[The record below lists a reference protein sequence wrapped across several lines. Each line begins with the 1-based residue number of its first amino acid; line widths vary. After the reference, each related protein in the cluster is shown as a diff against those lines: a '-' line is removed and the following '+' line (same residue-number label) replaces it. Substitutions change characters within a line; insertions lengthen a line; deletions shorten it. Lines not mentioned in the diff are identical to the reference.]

1 VQLDKT
7 RIAIRE
13 RSFPDIMD
21 LALKVCRGHAQPL
34 LITTLVGT
42 IPAVL
47 FNHWVLSEWLDGL
60 ESYSELSEAIF
71 AYLWFTLWW
80 VVFEIPLVAA
90 PTTLYLGQA
99 LFVERP
105 SVRRMIADFWRSLPQ
120 LLVFQVLLR
129 GILTFF
135 VVTWFV
141 LFIVWPYLN
150 EILLL
155 ERNPLL
161 AGRKGSVSTMG
172 RANAMHGRNIGELF
186 GRWLAS
192 AFLGTLLIL
201 SMWLSAWVM
210 RGFLFQQWD
219 LDPTIFSVWFQVAL
233 WSVLGYFTVVRYLSY
248 LDLRIRTEGW
258 EVELVMRAEGE
269 RLSRQLA

>member
-1 VQLDKT
+1 MQLDKT

-21 LALKVCRGHAQPL
+21 LSLKVCRGHAPAL
-34 LITTLVGT
+34 LITTLIGT
-42 IPAVL
+42 LPAVW
-47 FNHWVLSEWLDGL
+47 FNHWLLGSWLDRMDT
-60 ESYSELSEAIF
+60 F
-71 AYLWFTLWW
+71 ADAPDDVYMYLWCTLLW
-80 VVFEIPLVAA
+80 VIFEIPLVAA

-99 LFVERP
+99 LFLERP
-105 SVRRMIADFWRSLPQ
+105 SVRRMVADFWRSLPQ
-120 LLVFQVLLR
+120 LIVFQVMLR
-129 GILTFF
+129 GFLTIC

-141 LFIVWPYLN
+141 LFVVWPYLN

-161 AGRKGSVSTMG
+161 AGRKGSVSTLG

-186 GRWLAS
+186 GRWIAS
-192 AFLGTLLIL
+192 AFLGVLLVL
-201 SMWLSAWVM
+201 SLWLSAWAM
-210 RGFLFQQWD
+210 RGFLFQQFE
-219 LDPTIFSVWFQVAL
+219 LDRTMFTVWFQVAL

-269 RLSRQLA
+269 RLTRQLA